1 MPKPPAAA
9 AAAAGAGGADVPA
22 PAAALPLDL
31 LSAPAARSA
40 ALAAGVAAL
49 AGWAWFCAPGSPG
62 LAAAVAAAARAGT
75 RLVGTSAA
83 AQAAAAG
90 LAAGCLHTLSGP
102 DHLAALTPLTIG
114 RTQSAAA
121 LMGALWGFGH
131 SIGQLLL
138 GLAMLLLK
146 DRFTSLVPALTKYGS
161 TTVGATLLA
170 IGALGLYETWAEH
183 TGGGEEEAGTAAAAT
198 AAAPAASSS
207 SPASS
212 SKPATLTTR
221 AISGAWTLAAG
232 IVYGLQ
238 PDALFVIIPALAL
251 PTRAAA
257 GAYILTFVIG
267 TVAAMGGYA
276 AAIGATSR
284 ALIEGS
290 GGGGGADGDDGG
302 AAARRRTA
310 RLSGA
315 ASLVALGVGCAVLA
329 SSWGVPWWPA
339 VLGGGAH

>member
-1 MPKPPAAA
+1 MMMVEREKERGR
-9 AAAAGAGGADVPA
+9 AGDRFAVPWHVRA
-22 PAAALPLDL
+22 CAQ
-31 LSAPAARSA
+31 
-40 ALAAGVAAL
+40 G
-49 AGWAWFCAPGSPG
+49 CAPFF
-62 LAAAVAAAARAGT
+62 ARA
-75 RLVGTSAA
+75 
-83 AQAAAAG
+83 QAGRRHAPFPQPS
-90 LAAGCLHTLSGP
+90 H
-102 DHLAALTPLTIG
+102 LTPP
-114 RTQSAAA
+114 RFFFFSSQ
-121 LMGALWGFGH
+121 
-131 SIGQLLL
+131 
-138 GLAMLLLK
+138 

-183 TGGGEEEAGTAAAAT
+183 TGTGEEEEDAAALAAVAAAT
-198 AAAPAASSS
+198 PSPSSS
-207 SPASS
+207 SSAAKP
-212 SKPATLTTR
+212 PATLTTR

-257 GAYILTFVIG
+257 GAYILTFVLG
-267 TVAAMGGYA
+267 TVGAMGGYA

-284 ALIEGS
+284 ALIATSGAD
-290 GGGGGADGDDGG
+290 GGGGDGA

-329 SSWGVPWWPA
+329 SSWGVSWWPA
-339 VLGGGAH
+339 ALGGGGGAH